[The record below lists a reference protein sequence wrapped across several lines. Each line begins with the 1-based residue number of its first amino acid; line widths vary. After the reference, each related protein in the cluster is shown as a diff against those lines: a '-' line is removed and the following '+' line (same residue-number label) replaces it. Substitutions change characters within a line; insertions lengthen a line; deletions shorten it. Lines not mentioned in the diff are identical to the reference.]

1 MRIVTIKSNIGGI
14 KMGNEVGATR
24 QKLVNDGYVSVKTID
39 TKDAKSI
46 FIDCGIPVQLV
57 ETTEVSECLEV
68 LVRKE
73 AKDTMY
79 VYETPDIF
87 SKTIGIIGVADEVII
102 LVPKGDGK
110 VIRLS

>member
-14 KMGNEVGATR
+14 KMGKEVGATR

-57 ETTEVSECLEV
+57 ETTEVSKCMEIFV
-68 LVRKE
+68 KKE
-73 AKDTMY
+73 AEDTIY
-79 VYETPDIF
+79 VYEAPNIV

-102 LVPKGDGK
+102 LITKAENK

>member
-1 MRIVTIKSNIGGI
+1 
-14 KMGNEVGATR
+14 MGNTNR
-24 QKLVNDGYVSVKTID
+24 KQLTDDDYVSVKRID

-46 FIDCGIPVQLV
+46 FIDCGITVKIV
-57 ETTEVSECLEV
+57 ETTEVSKYLEV
-68 LVRKE
+68 FVKKE

-79 VYETPDIF
+79 VYETPNMF

-102 LVPKGDGK
+102 LVSKDDNK